1 MSFWNKVGNVAR
13 AAGEFATKEIENA
26 KERSSEYLERM
37 PELSDQK
44 LAKIVLTEA
53 KSSPLKVLAARKEL
67 RNRGYESLDDIKN
80 I

>member
-26 KERSSEYLERM
+26 KERSSEYSERM

-44 LAKIVLTEA
+44 LAKIADEVIVMHVGIPV
-53 KSSPLKVLAARKEL
+53 K
-67 RNRGYESLDDIKN
+67 IK
-80 I
+80 